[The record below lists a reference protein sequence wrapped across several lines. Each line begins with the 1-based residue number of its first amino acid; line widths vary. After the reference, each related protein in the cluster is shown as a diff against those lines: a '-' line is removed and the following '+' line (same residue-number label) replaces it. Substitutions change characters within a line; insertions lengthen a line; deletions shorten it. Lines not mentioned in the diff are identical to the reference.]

1 MTMKIPINQLK
12 TCPINSEIYRDSDV
26 GDLVNSIGEVGL
38 LQPIVVTP
46 DNTIISGHRR
56 FKAIQSLGWTE
67 VEVEVKEVDDDSIPL
82 YIVLFNQS
90 RNKVAS
96 ELIREIMVLM
106 DSQWIG
112 QGNWN
117 RGKSD
122 QMITFGNW
130 RDKVSK
136 DIGIS
141 QTKIQKLLYIYQ
153 NQPEL
158 IKYIDDD
165 RMTIHSA
172 WLETKRQMNTISLS
186 EHRSNRNQNSPLLS
200 KDFTLYLKSSES
212 MDEVSD
218 QSIDLIVTSP
228 PYWKKRNYGVD
239 GQIGLETSPN
249 DYLNNLLKVFDECK
263 RVLKDDGSMF
273 IVIGDTFNSYGSLQ
287 NIPQRLS
294 IELTDRGWLSRNW
307 LVWHKTN
314 PKPESVKTRWNTS
327 CEFVLFFT
335 KSQNYYFDIDSIR
348 VPYKNKSKFS
358 GSPRHHNLKHSF
370 QIHQETM
377 VHPLGKLPHDFLDD
391 IIETSVSQESG
402 DLKHGAT
409 FPEKLIEPLI
419 KVGSMVGDTVLD
431 PFCGTGT
438 TGKVSLSNGRKSI
451 GYEINPRFN
460 EIIKQ
465 KMIDFCIDELSLTG
479 S

>member
-1 MTMKIPINQLK
+1 MKIPINLLK

-46 DNTIISGHRR
+46 DNLIISGHRR

-67 VEVEVKEVDDDSIPL
+67 VEVEVKEVEEDSIPL

-117 RGKSD
+117 RGKKD

-130 RDKVSK
+130 RNKVSK

-186 EHRSNRNQNSPLLS
+186 DKRINNNRQSQFLS

-212 MDEVSD
+212 MDELND
-218 QSIDLIVTSP
+218 QSIDLVVTSP

-239 GQIGLETSPN
+239 SQIGLETSPN
-249 DYLNNLLKVFDECK
+249 DYLNNLLKVFDECQ
-263 RVLKDDGSMF
+263 RVLKDSGSMF
-273 IVIGDTFNSYGSLQ
+273 IVIGDTYNSNGSLQ

-327 CEFVLFFT
+327 YEFVLFFT
-335 KSQNYYFDIDSIR
+335 KS
-348 VPYKNKSKFS
+348 
-358 GSPRHHNLKHSF
+358 
-370 QIHQETM
+370 
-377 VHPLGKLPHDFLDD
+377 
-391 IIETSVSQESG
+391 
-402 DLKHGAT
+402 
-409 FPEKLIEPLI
+409 
-419 KVGSMVGDTVLD
+419 
-431 PFCGTGT
+431 
-438 TGKVSLSNGRKSI
+438 
-451 GYEINPRFN
+451 
-460 EIIKQ
+460 
-465 KMIDFCIDELSLTG
+465 
-479 S
+479 

>member
-1 MTMKIPINQLK
+1 M
-12 TCPINSEIYRDSDV
+12 
-26 GDLVNSIGEVGL
+26 
-38 LQPIVVTP
+38 
-46 DNTIISGHRR
+46 
-56 FKAIQSLGWTE
+56 
-67 VEVEVKEVDDDSIPL
+67 
-82 YIVLFNQS
+82 
-90 RNKVAS
+90 
-96 ELIREIMVLM
+96 
-106 DSQWIG
+106 
-112 QGNWN
+112 
-117 RGKSD
+117 
-122 QMITFGNW
+122 
-130 RDKVSK
+130 SK

-153 NQPEL
+153 HQPEL
-158 IKYIDDD
+158 IEYIDDD

-186 EHRSNRNQNSPLLS
+186 ERRSNRNQNSSFLS
-200 KDFTLYLKSSES
+200 DDFTLYLKSSES

-239 GQIGLETSPN
+239 GQIGLEESSE
-249 DYLNNLLKVFDECK
+249 DYLTNLLKVFDECQ
-263 RVLKDDGSMF
+263 RVLKDSGSMF
-273 IVIGDTFNSYGSLQ
+273 IVIGDTYNSNGSLQ

-327 CEFVLFFT
+327 YEFVLFFT
-335 KSQNYYFDIDSIR
+335 KTQNYYFDIDSIR
-348 VPYKNKSKFS
+348 VPYKNKSIYS
-358 GSPRHHNLKHSF
+358 GSPRHHNLNHSP
-370 QIHQETM
+370 QIHQETL
-377 VHPLGKLPHDFLDD
+377 VNPLGKLPHDFLDD

-402 DLKHGAT
+402 DIKHGAT

-419 KVGSMVGDTVLD
+419 KVGSMEGGTVLD

-451 GYEINPRFN
+451 GYEINSSFH

-465 KMIDFCIDELSLTG
+465 KMIDFSTEDLSLAG

>member
-1 MTMKIPINQLK
+1 MKIPINRLK

-46 DNTIISGHRR
+46 ENIIISGHRR
-56 FKAIQSLGWTE
+56 FKAIQSLGWTQ
-67 VEVEVKEVDDDSIPL
+67 VEVEVKEVEEDSIPL
-82 YIVLFNQS
+82 YVVLFNQS

-117 RGKSD
+117 RGKKD

-212 MDEVSD
+212 MDELAD

-228 PYWKKRNYGVD
+228 PYWKKRNYGVE

-249 DYLNNLLKVFDECK
+249 DYLNNLLKVFDE
-263 RVLKDDGSMF
+263 
-273 IVIGDTFNSYGSLQ
+273 
-287 NIPQRLS
+287 
-294 IELTDRGWLSRNW
+294 
-307 LVWHKTN
+307 
-314 PKPESVKTRWNTS
+314 
-327 CEFVLFFT
+327 
-335 KSQNYYFDIDSIR
+335 
-348 VPYKNKSKFS
+348 
-358 GSPRHHNLKHSF
+358 
-370 QIHQETM
+370 
-377 VHPLGKLPHDFLDD
+377 
-391 IIETSVSQESG
+391 
-402 DLKHGAT
+402 
-409 FPEKLIEPLI
+409 
-419 KVGSMVGDTVLD
+419 
-431 PFCGTGT
+431 
-438 TGKVSLSNGRKSI
+438 
-451 GYEINPRFN
+451 
-460 EIIKQ
+460 
-465 KMIDFCIDELSLTG
+465 
-479 S
+479 